1 MSPRCRNCGRR
12 SSRRHPVRHR
22 RTVFSQGH
30 FWTLV
35 AVVLLVGYLIS
46 LARGQA

>member
-1 MSPRCRNCGRR
+1 MSHRCRNCGRN
-12 SSRRHPVRHR
+12 SRRRH
-22 RTVFSQGH
+22 RTVFSQGG

-35 AVVLLVGYLIS
+35 GIVLGLVWLYA

>member
-1 MSPRCRNCGRR
+1 MSHRCRNCGRN
-12 SSRRHPVRHR
+12 SRRRH

-35 AVVLLVGYLIS
+35 AVVLLVGYLVS